1 MTRFMRIL
9 MTALLVCL
17 LAPAAI
23 VPAQDNPSKSTSAQS
38 ESKKALTKL
47 KTLIGSWQGT
57 IMKIPLD
64 FTIRSVSSDTA
75 VLLEGNTIKEGP
87 PKQEITMFY
96 LEGDRLLGTH
106 YCDAGNRSRWE
117 GKLSPDEKSIE
128 FSFLDVSGSTRG
140 GYLKDMSFTVVDS
153 DHQIVAF
160 TFVRPDGKPMELRGE
175 FQRTK

>member
-1 MTRFMRIL
+1 MKIFIRR
-9 MTALLVCL
+9 LLPTLLIL
-17 LAPAAI
+17 LAPAAVVI
-23 VPAQDNPSKSTSAQS
+23 AQDNQPKPASAQS
-38 ESKKALTKL
+38 DAKKALAKL
-47 KTLIGSWQGT
+47 KTLTGSWQGT
-57 IMKIPLD
+57 IMKIPID
-64 FTIRSVSSDTA
+64 FTIRPVSSDTA
-75 VLLEGNTIKEGP
+75 VLLEGNTSKEGP

-117 GKLSPDEKSIE
+117 GKISPDEKLLE

-140 GYLKDMSFTVVDS
+140 GYLKDMSFTIVDA